1 MIHIQVKKHYE
12 TVMQTRVLA
21 DLKDAEALYPE
32 LEQSCQVLEREL
44 NDKLHFNFL
53 SED

>member
-12 TVMQTRVLA
+12 SVMHTKVLA
-21 DLKDAEALYPE
+21 ELKDAEALYQE

-44 NDKLHFNFL
+44 DDKLHFNLFK
-53 SED
+53 